1 MENAAIRN
9 TSHPVGLMLC
19 AGCAALIAVILMG
32 AAAIFAPAPAQAR
45 PAFAQ
50 QTGFTCNRCHT
61 TPPQLTSYGKAFK
74 AAGNQVP
81 KKK

>member
-1 MENAAIRN
+1 MENAEIRD
-9 TSHPVGLMLC
+9 TSHPLLLL
-19 AGCAALIAVILMG
+19 AGCAGLIAVVLMG
-32 AAAIFAPAPAQAR
+32 AAAFVPTPAQAR

>member
-9 TSHPVGLMLC
+9 FSRRLGLVLLVGC
-19 AGCAALIAVILMG
+19 AGLIAVILMG
-32 AAAIFAPAPAQAR
+32 AAATFAPAPAQAR